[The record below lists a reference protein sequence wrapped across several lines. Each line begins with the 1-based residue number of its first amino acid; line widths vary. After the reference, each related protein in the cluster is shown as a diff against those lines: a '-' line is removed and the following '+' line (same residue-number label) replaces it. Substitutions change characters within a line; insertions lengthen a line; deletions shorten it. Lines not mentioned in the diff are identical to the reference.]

1 MVRKLFRTHGRHRP
15 DELITALLALSP
27 LELVQNLVKLFTA
40 GELRFARK
48 KRAQT
53 PQQLCARFYAYQKA
67 NPRVADWFLTAAR
80 SLQREQHRSRYAISA
95 LTEQIRWNIK
105 MGIIKTED
113 GFRISNDLRA
123 LYARLVLV
131 RDPSLIGLFTLKP
144 SIADDLLVIDG
155 RSWAEFAKEH
165 QADLWPEREQKS
177 ERKPN
182 ASVRLQQIKERQV

>member
-1 MVRKLFRTHGRHRP
+1 
-15 DELITALLALSP
+15 
-27 LELVQNLVKLFTA
+27 
-40 GELRFARK
+40 
-48 KRAQT
+48 
-53 PQQLCARFYAYQKA
+53 
-67 NPRVADWFLTAAR
+67 
-80 SLQREQHRSRYAISA
+80 
-95 LTEQIRWNIK
+95 
-105 MGIIKTED
+105 MGIIKTE

-165 QADLWPEREQKS
+165 QAELWPEREQKS

-182 ASVRLQQIKERQV
+182 ASVRLEQVKERQI